1 MTSTLPPAVLAVDTV
16 RRKPIERARVFGT
29 TPEFIPEL
37 CERITRDWLRGVSE
51 RALSVIYRV
60 TREAGCPICG
70 GVGVRVCA
78 CLTGAA
84 YRPCVCTERTR
95 IAA

>member
-1 MTSTLPPAVLAVDTV
+1 MRRNQIKCAISGEIAVLVIPRGKVPKLPRAVEKLVGTG
-16 RRKPIERARVFGT
+16 KP
-29 TPEFIPEL
+29 
-37 CERITRDWLRGVSE
+37 
-51 RALSVIYRV
+51 
-60 TREAGCPICG
+60 GCPVCG
-70 GVGVRVCA
+70 GVGVRVLA